1 MPRDDDFEDDFEDN
15 SRDFEE
21 EGFEDEGFEDD
32 AGSGLGSEGDY
43 SEAEKE
49 GDDQTARQTGMPHEE
64 YSMDLDAEADASD
77 ADAPANAPE
86 TDNPDTPAP
95 ADAHAYSDAEADA
108 YADAYEDEAD
118 EPSKA
123 RHGGMARHE
132 TEDFSMDDFDPED
145 ADASNANAQATDK
158 PASMPAADAEA
169 DAEAAEYEEETE
181 DTTERHNAGNS
192 HLKRLETEDYSMAD
206 MDESEVDAEA
216 SMQAQATD
224 RHASMDAE
232 ADADASEY
240 EEEAED
246 TAERHNAGH
255 SRLKRLETEEYFL
268 DEEADAAPL
277 GSTQKLPEEAAEGS
291 LGNEDLLEAVQRF
304 RAGRFAEASE
314 LARKAVENCQGALGA
329 ESPPETEG
337 DAEADAWRAAMDR
350 LAGAHEACGDVERAE
365 ALYLR
370 MLAWREGAEQ
380 VEAGNCKVG
389 ETLFKKSC
397 HYRSVEDAT
406 WFLHTLRPDDG
417 HAGAEAVALLALGE
431 EVAAKAAVAV
441 WTLALRASQREQL
454 TQCGAV
460 ELMAKALAFHPG
472 PELQAAGCGVLRLL
486 CSGHRLAAQNRRML
500 ISRLGGAESV
510 TNAMRAHPQD
520 MEVMREA
527 CGALRA
533 MAHKNP
539 AGARR
544 IIDNDGFKLCM
555 EAIESPDEAVAGAA
569 CKAIAAMQCAAQAGF
584 KGNEAQAENVQAVWE
599 AKLREN
605 REVGLRSCQEKLKG
619 HLQSRNRVALE
630 AVLAISSTFMEDLV
644 RYKFMGMVSSVVACM
659 QMFPTEKIQVPACK
673 ILFRLTSNESLS
685 HEHEEAIQ
693 KLAKC
698 NGIGPVVQ
706 AMKDLP
712 CHAPLQRLAI
722 GAVRNFVQAGDMNK
736 TCAARAGGIPAT
748 ITAMQRFPKDV
759 ELQELAVSCLTNLC
773 DTLGRAAVAARL
785 GAIENILAAMKST
798 LGDGDGRLTELSCII
813 LCMFS
818 DDQKLRQHI
827 LKAGATAAAKQ
838 VISRAK
844 NADAQRWGCELL
856 RNLDQSL

>member
-15 SRDFEE
+15 SRDFED

-32 AGSGLGSEGDY
+32 AASGLGSEGDY

-49 GDDQTARQTGMPHEE
+49 GDDQTARQTGMTHEE

-118 EPSKA
+118 EPLKA

-145 ADASNANAQATDK
+145 ADASNANAHATDR

-169 DAEAAEYEEETE
+169 DADAA
-181 DTTERHNAGNS
+181 
-192 HLKRLETEDYSMAD
+192 
-206 MDESEVDAEA
+206 
-216 SMQAQATD
+216 
-224 RHASMDAE
+224 
-232 ADADASEY
+232 EY

-569 CKAIAAMQCAAQAGF
+569 CKAIAAMQCAAQEPDEAGIDKAMAHLEQMLTSDEAAQVSTPAATF
-584 KGNEAQAENVQAVWE
+584 VGLAMALEEKPKLGLAALRCYQKEYTGKGSSKNEVWE
-599 AKLREN
+599 RCVLLQQLGAVSLRNGRLREADAYLEECAELCAEAEGHP
-605 REVGLRSCQEKLKG
+605 REANLFQRAFSTQ
-619 HLQSRNRVALE
+619 QTRLE
-630 AVLAISSTFMEDLV
+630 REFAV
-644 RYKFMGMVSSVVACM
+644 MV
-659 QMFPTEKIQVPACK
+659 
-673 ILFRLTSNESLS
+673 
-685 HEHEEAIQ
+685 Q
-693 KLAKC
+693 KL
-698 NGIGPVVQ
+698 
-706 AMKDLP
+706 
-712 CHAPLQRLAI
+712 HA
-722 GAVRNFVQAGDMNK
+722 K
-736 TCAARAGGIPAT
+736 TCAELKDHPRAHLHVAE
-748 ITAMQRFPKDV
+748 AKR
-759 ELQELAVSCLTNLC
+759 LQQAL
-773 DTLGRAAVAARL
+773 
-785 GAIENILAAMKST
+785 
-798 LGDGDGRLTELSCII
+798 DGDAVERAEALKTKAEVKTDEVKQLWAEEAEEVRLKEYRFLDEGPTVLVMLDLNDHLQMGEDASALVS
-813 LCMFS
+813 S
-818 DDQKLRQHI
+818 LRQFRVNC
-827 LKAGATAAAKQ
+827 KESAA
-838 VISRAK
+838 STSSC
-844 NADAQRWGCELL
+844 GCGKLGGWWH
-856 RNLDQSL
+856 